1 MRVKSCIKAAFSML
15 LVASLSACIATE
27 NLVHVP
33 ANENMAEI
41 SEYDTRLHN
50 QSVHIFNPMAIDAR
64 VAQLKL
70 QPRVAHLVLIA
81 DQSSALD
88 DTFRGL
94 DKRYYAREVIRRFVK
109 TMPNQAFSSTIV
121 TYKDSPTLQLY
132 APLDSRLRVEPQYPA
147 ELALSLGDH
156 RALQHIEVQSLSLAL
171 DFVSE
176 LVGNLP
182 GPSAVVLVTDWA
194 QIDESVENAV
204 MRMRQRVSFTSNAH
218 VVVPNST
225 SVAWPKS
232 YSGLCFYTIG
242 VGNKM
247 SRSRLESADSCGYS
261 YAVDKIAQ
269 PSNMANFVESVL
281 YKGPADTDND
291 GIYDYRDSCPSTLP
305 GKIVDYSGCPRFST
319 HY

>member
-1 MRVKSCIKAAFSML
+1 MV
-15 LVASLSACIATE
+15 TE
-27 NLVHVP
+27 DLMHVP
-33 ANENMAEI
+33 AHDNMTEV

-64 VAQLKL
+64 VTQLKL
-70 QPRVAHLVLIA
+70 KPRVAHIVLVA
-81 DQSSALD
+81 DQSSALN

-109 TMPNQAFSSTIV
+109 TMPDQAFSSTII
-121 TYKDSPTLQLY
+121 TYNDSPTLQLY
-132 APLDSRLRVEPQYPA
+132 APLDARLSIKPHYPHQ
-147 ELALSLGDH
+147 LVQSLGDY
-156 RALQHIEVQSLSLAL
+156 RASQHIEVQSLSLAL

-204 MRMRQRVSFTSNAH
+204 MRMRQRVTFNANAH

-247 SRSRLESADSCGYS
+247 SRSRLESADSCGFS

-269 PSNMANFVESVL
+269 PSNMANFVETVL
-281 YKGPADTDND
+281 YKGPSDSDND
-291 GIYDYRDSCPSTLP
+291 GIYDYQDRCPSTRPDKL
-305 GKIVDYSGCPRFST
+305 VDYSGCPRFPS